1 MTRLILL
8 LFSTDIQKRD
18 TMKFSATNIGRFETV
33 ELELNGLTVTTGTNG
48 CGKTTLGK
56 ALYAATKCETYLL
69 HNILQKKNE
78 IIQDTLTNL
87 DLVGFLFG
95 QKKSIHEEQTIE
107 NEVLGKI
114 KTFKVKVANLG
125 TTSGSDYQAIIEDLV
140 LLLKDSTVRES
151 LNRFGESG
159 SKSSHDETIA
169 ILNTPVNTDN
179 SAFNRKL
186 VEYAFHSEFEKQLS
200 NFAKS
205 EQPSSVTVTNNSMK
219 SSFSFGNNKC
229 SSCLFGKPNFQNI
242 IYLDDVY
249 ALDNMQHPPLP
260 MNAQQITP
268 SKQLVIGENERGVA
282 CSFDTDH
289 RQDLVSLLSYIAQPT
304 SRTIAEDISLD
315 KIAEKFDPIFREIIG
330 GQFLYSKETKDFMFS
345 ENDENLFL
353 RNTASGVKAIGILEL
368 LLRNGYVHDST
379 CLIIDEPET
388 HLHPEW
394 QIKLAELLV
403 VLVTKTSIKILLNT
417 HSPYF
422 VEAIR
427 TYAKSYK
434 IEDKTK
440 FYFAEPKDRFSSTLT
455 DVSDDITPIFELLAK
470 PYRTLDLAYQ
480 ETL

>member
-1 MTRLILL
+1 
-8 LFSTDIQKRD
+8 
-18 TMKFSATNIGRFETV
+18 MKFSAKNIGRFELV
-33 ELELNGLTVTTGTNG
+33 ELELKGLTVIAGTNG

-56 ALYAATKCETYLL
+56 ALYATTKCETYLL
-69 HNILQKKNE
+69 DNILQKKNE

-95 QKKSIHEEQTIE
+95 QKKSKDEEQTIE

-114 KTFKVKVANLG
+114 RTFKVKVANLG

-140 LLLKDSTVRES
+140 LLLKDNTVREA
-151 LNRFGESG
+151 LNRFGG
-159 SKSSHDETIA
+159 SRVKSSYDETIA
-169 ILNTPVNTDN
+169 VLQTPVNFDD
-179 SAFNRKL
+179 SDSNRKL
-186 VEYAFHSEFEKQLS
+186 VEYVFQSEFEKQLS

-205 EQPSSVTVTNNSMK
+205 GQPSSVTITNNSTK

-229 SSCLFGKPNFQNI
+229 NSCLFGKPNFQNI

-260 MNAQQITP
+260 MDAQQIMP
-268 SKQLVIGENERGVA
+268 RKRLVIGENERGVP
-282 CSFDTDH
+282 CSFDTAH

-315 KIAEKFDPIFREIIG
+315 KIAEKFDPIFRKIIG

-353 RNTASGVKAIGILEL
+353 RNTASGVKAIGIIEL
-368 LLRNGYVHDST
+368 LLRNGYIHDST

-394 QIKLAELLV
+394 QIKLARLLV
-403 VLVTKTSIKILLNT
+403 ALVTETSIKILLNT

-427 TYAKSYK
+427 TYAKFDK
-434 IEDKTK
+434 IEDRTK
-440 FYFAEPKDRFSSTLT
+440 FYFAEPQDRFSSTLT
-455 DVSDDITPIFELLAK
+455 DVSDNITKIFELLAA
-470 PYRTLDLAYQ
+470 PYRTLDLVYQ